1 MRLRAPT
8 AVLLFTAAC
17 TASAQPLYRWTD
29 DKGRVHI
36 TDTPPPASARNIQQK
51 SPGASGTNEAQQPF
65 EVRQAMQNFPV
76 TLYTAPACKEACA
89 MARTHLNRRG
99 VPFTEIQVADDAS
112 REELKK
118 VSGGED
124 VPTLLVG
131 RSVHRGYAQDQ
142 YEGLLDSA
150 RYPRSGLLT
159 PRAQAAPPL
168 PEAEAANREP
178 PPTGPYAPR
187 PRSY

>member
-8 AVLLFTAAC
+8 AVLLLTAAC
-17 TASAQPLYRWTD
+17 MASAQQLFRWTD
-29 DKGRVHI
+29 ETGRVHI
-36 TDTPPPASARNIQQK
+36 TDTPPPASARNVQQK
-51 SPGASGTNEAQQPF
+51 SPGPAANEAQQPF
-65 EVRQAMQNFPV
+65 ELRQAVQNFPV
-76 TLYTAPACKEACA
+76 TLYTAPACKEICA
-89 MARTHLNRRG
+89 MARTHLNKRG
-99 VPFTEIQVADDAS
+99 IPFTEIQVGDDAS

-142 YEGLLDSA
+142 YEALLDSA
-150 RYPRSGLLT
+150 RYPRAGLLT
-159 PRAQAAPPL
+159 PRAQAAPP
-168 PEAEAANREP
+168 PPDAEPVASEP
-178 PPTGPYAPR
+178 APIGPYAPR